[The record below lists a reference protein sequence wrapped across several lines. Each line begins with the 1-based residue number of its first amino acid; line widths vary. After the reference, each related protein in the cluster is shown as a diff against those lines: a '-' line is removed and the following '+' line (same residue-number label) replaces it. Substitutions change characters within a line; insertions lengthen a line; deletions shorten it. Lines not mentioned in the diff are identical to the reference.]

1 MEPARIESTRRRPPS
16 TEWLGRMFASFGER
30 LELGTVILLLL
41 VAGSTWGFIE
51 LADAVVEGETMA
63 IDRALLLAL
72 RSSTDPAA
80 PLGPG
85 WLSEMGRDITALG
98 GVAVLV
104 LITLGV
110 TVFMMLRRLW
120 HAAALLLAA
129 VGSGILVSTVLK
141 AAFER
146 ARPDLVPHGSYVST
160 ASFPSGHSMM
170 AAVVYLT
177 LGALLARVE
186 PDGRVKGFVLSCA
199 VLLTLLVGVS
209 RVYLG
214 VHWPTDVLAGWTV
227 GAGWALL
234 FWLMARA
241 LQRRGRIET
250 DTGG

>member
-1 MEPARIESTRRRPPS
+1 MTSERRAQSRLPS
-16 TEWLGRMFASFGER
+16 KQHSAALASIGER
-30 LELGTVILLLL
+30 LELRIVLLLL
-41 VAGSTWGFIE
+41 LPAGAVWGFVE
-51 LADAVVEGETMA
+51 LADAVLEGETET

-72 RSSTDPAA
+72 RSPTDPAD
-80 PLGPG
+80 PLGPR
-85 WLSEMGRDITALG
+85 WLAEVGRDITALG
-98 GVAVLV
+98 GVAVL
-104 LITLGV
+104 TLLTLLV
-110 TVFMMLRRLW
+110 ATFMALRRLW
-120 HAAALLLAA
+120 HAAWLLLAA

-146 ARPDLVPHGSYVST
+146 PRPDLVPHGSYVST

-186 PDGRVKGFVLSCA
+186 PDRRVKAFVLTAA
-199 VLLTLLVGVS
+199 VLLALLVGVS

-234 FWLMARA
+234 LWLVARA
-241 LQRRGRIET
+241 LQRRGSVET
-250 DTGG
+250 DKGP

>member
-1 MEPARIESTRRRPPS
+1 MPLAERTGRI
-16 TEWLGRMFASFGER
+16 LAAFGER
-30 LELGTVILLLL
+30 MELGSVILLLL
-41 VAGSTWGFIE
+41 VAGSAWGFVE
-51 LADAVVEGETMA
+51 LADAVFEGETAA

-72 RSSTDPAA
+72 RSRADPAD

-85 WLSEMGRDITALG
+85 WLVEMGRDVTALG

-104 LITLGV
+104 LVTLAV
-110 TVFMMLRRLW
+110 TVFMALRRLW
-120 HAAALLLAA
+120 HAAGFLLAA
-129 VGSGILVSTVLK
+129 VGSGILVSVVLK

-146 ARPDLVPHGSYVST
+146 PRPDLVPHGSYVAT

-177 LGALLARVE
+177 LGVLLARVE
-186 PDGRVKGFVLSCA
+186 PDGRVKVFVLGCA
-199 VLLTLLVGVS
+199 ALLTLLVGVS

-241 LQRRGRIET
+241 LQRRGQIET
-250 DTGG
+250 DTGH

>member
-1 MEPARIESTRRRPPS
+1 
-16 TEWLGRMFASFGER
+16 MFASFGER

-41 VAGSTWGFIE
+41 VAGSAWGFIE
-51 LADAVVEGETMA
+51 LADAVVEGETLA
-63 IDRALLLAL
+63 IDRALLLAM
-72 RSSTDPAA
+72 RSPADPAD

-85 WLSEMGRDITALG
+85 WLVEMGRDVTALG

-104 LITLGV
+104 LVTLAV
-110 TVFMMLRRLW
+110 TVFMVLRRLW
-120 HAAALLLAA
+120 HAAGLLLAA
-129 VGSGILVSTVLK
+129 VGSGIIVSTLLK
-141 AAFER
+141 NAFER
-146 ARPDLVPHGSYVST
+146 ARPDLVPHGSYVAT

-186 PDGRVKGFVLSCA
+186 PDGRVKVFVLCCA
-199 VLLTLLVGVS
+199 VLLTLLVGIS

>member
-1 MEPARIESTRRRPPS
+1 MGIETEHRRRHPA
-16 TEWLGRMFASFGER
+16 EWLVRALASFGER
-30 LELGTVILLLL
+30 MELGTVILLLL
-41 VAGSTWGFIE
+41 LAGSAWGFIE
-51 LADAVVEGETMA
+51 LADAVVEGETLA

-72 RSSTDPAA
+72 RSAADPAD

-85 WLSEMGRDITALG
+85 WLVEMGRDITALG

-104 LITLGV
+104 LLILAV
-110 TVFMMLRRLW
+110 SAFMALRRLW
-120 HAAALLLAA
+120 HAAGLLLAA
-129 VGSGILVSTVLK
+129 VGSGILASTLLK
-141 AAFER
+141 AAFDR
-146 ARPDLVPHGSYVST
+146 TRPDLVPHGSYVST

-177 LGALLARVE
+177 LGVLLARVE
-186 PDGRVKGFVLSCA
+186 PDGRVKVFVLGCA

-234 FWLMARA
+234 FWLIARA

>member
-1 MEPARIESTRRRPPS
+1 MTSGRRGWRLRPSGQPSGAPASIS
-16 TEWLGRMFASFGER
+16 ER
-30 LELGTVILLLL
+30 LELWIVLLLL
-41 VAGSTWGFIE
+41 LPAGAVWGFVE
-51 LADAVVEGETMA
+51 LADAVLQGETEA

-72 RSSTDPAA
+72 RSPTDPAD
-80 PLGPG
+80 PIGPR
-85 WLSEMGRDITALG
+85 WLAEMGRDITALG
-98 GVAVLV
+98 GVAVLT
-104 LITLGV
+104 LITLLV
-110 TVFMMLRRLW
+110 TAFMALRRLW
-120 HAAALLLAA
+120 HAAWLLLAA

-146 ARPDLVPHGSYVST
+146 PRPDLVPHGSYVST

-186 PDGRVKGFVLSCA
+186 PDRRVKVFILTAA
-199 VLLTLLVGVS
+199 VLLALLVGVS

-234 FWLMARA
+234 FWLVARA
-241 LQRRGRIET
+241 LQRRGSVET
-250 DTGG
+250 DKGG

>member
-1 MEPARIESTRRRPPS
+1 MRIEQEHGRRHPAER
-16 TEWLGRMFASFGER
+16 LVRVLASFGER
-30 LELGTVILLLL
+30 MELGTVILLLL
-41 VAGSTWGFIE
+41 LAGSAWAFIE
-51 LADAVVEGETMA
+51 LADAVVEGETLA

-72 RSSTDPAA
+72 RSSTDPAD

-85 WLSEMGRDITALG
+85 WLVEMGRDITALG

-104 LITLGV
+104 LLILAV
-110 TVFMMLRRLW
+110 SVFMALRRLW
-120 HAAALLLAA
+120 HAAGLLLAA
-129 VGSGILVSTVLK
+129 VGSGILASTLLK
-141 AAFER
+141 AAFDR
-146 ARPDLVPHGSYVST
+146 TRPDLVPHGSYVST

-177 LGALLARVE
+177 LGVLLARVE
-186 PDGRVKGFVLSCA
+186 PDGRVKVFVLGCA
-199 VLLTLLVGVS
+199 VLLTLLVGIS

-234 FWLMARA
+234 FWLIARA